1 MLHLHRNEPKAGST
15 DARSAAGGTTQATV
29 LFVDLRGYTGL
40 AERLPPPQILPLLNE
55 LFDIL
60 VAATDMHRG
69 RIYHLAGDGLMAGF
83 GIDDPAS
90 AGAGEALAAGTD
102 MLRQFAPVAIR
113 WRRELSIEAGIGVGI
128 HCGEVATGF
137 IGAAGRQAATMVGD
151 TVNVAARLCGRA
163 RAGEVLFSAA
173 VASALDAAHAMPAP
187 ESFLRL
193 PKFALR
199 GRSAPLDIWCVPAV
213 ERLAI

>member
-1 MLHLHRNEPKAGST
+1 MLLLHGNETKAGST
-15 DARSAAGGTTQATV
+15 DARSAHAAATQATV

-40 AERLPPPQILPLLNE
+40 AERLPPPRILPLLNE
-55 LFDIL
+55 LFGIL

-69 RIYHLAGDGLMAGF
+69 RIFHLAGDGLMAGF
-83 GIDDPAS
+83 GIDERAS

-113 WRRELSIEAGIGVGI
+113 WRRELSVEAGIGVGI
-128 HCGEVATGF
+128 HCGEVAIGF
-137 IGAAGRQAATMVGD
+137 IGPAGRQAATVVGD

-163 RAGEVLFSAA
+163 RAGELLFSAA
-173 VASALDAAHAMPAP
+173 VASALDGADALPSP
-187 ESFLRL
+187 NSYLRL

-199 GRSAPLDIWCVPAV
+199 GRSAPLDIWCVPAPA
-213 ERLAI
+213 RLAI